1 MNAITQNA
9 ANLPNVPLGRF
20 EPLTVSAST
29 LAEVL
34 QPLDDRNAK
43 ETFAQITL
51 IQAKLQA
58 DRIAAERT
66 LTALNEAKAAM
77 KRINSVSSILID
89 TAVNVGRI
97 FGFDDIADFANQDDA
112 WLLTIDGLVA
122 AFNARGDFG
131 RQFAEKLT
139 DVIAQARAATIEL
152 SRATDAHAAA
162 NFAYSNS
169 YRALA
174 SAIAFGRAVLANLGV
189 TMPRV
194 APAPKKKVT
203 KAPTP
208 SPTNTTDVAPAPA
221 PTPMPAPVVP

>member
-9 ANLPNVPLGRF
+9 AKLPNVPLGRF

-43 ETFAQITL
+43 ESFAQITL
-51 IQAKLQA
+51 IQSKLHA

-66 LTALNEAKAAM
+66 LTALNQAKAVM
-77 KRINSVSSILID
+77 KEMNSVSSLLID
-89 TAVNVGRI
+89 TSVNVGRI
-97 FGFDDIADFANQDDA
+97 FGFDEIADYASQDDA
-112 WLLTIDGLVA
+112 WLLTMDGLVA
-122 AFNARGDFG
+122 AFAQRGDFG
-131 RQFAEKLT
+131 RQFASKLT
-139 DVIAQARAATIEL
+139 ELVAQSRAATSEL
-152 SRATDAHAAA
+152 ARATDAHAAA

-174 SAIAFGRAVLANLGV
+174 SAIAFGRAVAANLGV
-189 TMPRV
+189 EMPRV

-203 KAPTP
+203 KTP
-208 SPTNTTDVAPAPA
+208 SSPNASTDI
-221 PTPMPAPVVP
+221 TPPPVTPAPVVP